1 MKKHFLVL
9 ALSLLIILTSLFV
22 ACQSDNLNDSIFPSD
37 NSPSSNSA
45 GASQAAAIR
54 ELENLIADLKQSQY
68 ASGVEYQTQ
77 IKNLEAKLEALR
89 AESEKADSESD
100 TSTPNTTPSAS
111 PSSRFLYQVVDG
123 KAIVTGYTGDV
134 TTLVIPS
141 SIDGYPVDQIAERAF
156 ASERLHTVI
165 VTGGI
170 TRIDWFAFQD
180 CPKLTAIT
188 IPSSVIS
195 IGYEAFPSVS
205 SLTIYCHNNSFALS
219 YAKSYGIAYAII

>member
-1 MKKHFLVL
+1 MKKQFLVL

-37 NSPSSNSA
+37 NSPSSDSA

-111 PSSRFLYQVVDG
+111 PRNTP
-123 KAIVTGYTGDV
+123 A
-134 TTLVIPS
+134 
-141 SIDGYPVDQIAERAF
+141 
-156 ASERLHTVI
+156 
-165 VTGGI
+165 
-170 TRIDWFAFQD
+170 
-180 CPKLTAIT
+180 
-188 IPSSVIS
+188 
-195 IGYEAFPSVS
+195 
-205 SLTIYCHNNSFALS
+205 
-219 YAKSYGIAYAII
+219 